1 MKKVVLT
8 LLAVIVSTWVCL
20 LSASGDTFELLKAA
34 TATGVGKVVDVSYA
48 KFSTWSCDVLV
59 SDNTATAV
67 KVRIEGNQGGSL
79 FAPGGMAEYTLTV
92 AELAA
97 GIGSFSI
104 SDIPVNVIRAN
115 LITLAGGSSPA
126 ITVRCTGVK

>member
-8 LLAVIVSTWVCL
+8 LLAVIASTWVCL
-20 LSASGDTFELLKAA
+20 LSASGDTFELLKGA
-34 TATGVGKVVDVSYA
+34 TTTGAGKVVDVSYA
-48 KFSTWSCDVLV
+48 EFRSWSCDVLV
-59 SDNTATAV
+59 SDSTATAV

-92 AELAA
+92 PELAA

-104 SDIPVNVIRAN
+104 TDIPVNVIRAN
-115 LITLAGGSSPA
+115 LVTLTGGSSPA
-126 ITVRCTGVK
+126 VTVKCTGVK